1 LSYASHFIQSF
12 KEFRPLERKKTHAG
26 RRSNEG

>member
-12 KEFRPLERKKTHAG
+12 KESRLLRRKKAHAG